1 MAKKTP
7 AKTAAKPTKT
17 PKAPVKSNG
26 NGAAHAR
33 SATNGGHVPK
43 ERYAK
48 DPKSVANRLKEK
60 ADSLLSQAANA
71 VVRAEKNG
79 INHAAVGKLQAS
91 MGHFEAAKKAL
102 A

>member
-1 MAKKTP
+1 MATKKTP
-7 AKTAAKPTKT
+7 AKKAPAKAAKPAKT
-17 PKAPVKSNG
+17 SNG
-26 NGAAHAR
+26 NGAHAR

-48 DPKSVANRLKEK
+48 DPKSVASRLKEK
-60 ADSLLSQAANA
+60 TDSLLTQAANA

-79 INHAAVGKLQAS
+79 ITHAAVGKLQAS
-91 MGHFEAAKKAL
+91 MAHLEAAKKAL